1 MSGRDEGAPVAAPGP
16 ASVPMEQWGRRL
28 SDAVRAALDAGDVA
42 AALRLV
48 REGDGQTRSLAK
60 EYSLMYRGLG
70 ITVRVILDELRM
82 SEDSAAGS
90 GAAAG
95 AAVAVHRFRS
105 DFVRIMGQVWGDA
118 PPPPGPVGSPAD
130 EAREC
135 VALLE
140 FGEQRFDTEQRR
152 LAEQVAAALEG
163 GEVERARELLDRKE
177 AGQFVP
183 LHDRLIRVMAES
195 FAHVLAERGPDGL
208 LQFHLDVAQGQ
219 RAGIDKWEALPAR
232 DLAHA
237 FTFLLKQH
245 MGTVEARE
253 EPDRFVLEQALCG
266 SGGRLVAG
274 GSYAGPDALPQ
285 VRDGGVLTAGR
296 DTLPVYCTHC
306 PGWNTLAPQTWY
318 GHPHVV
324 LADPARPDGAC
335 TLHIL
340 KRSGST

>member
-1 MSGRDEGAPVAAPGP
+1 MSGRDGVAPAP

-82 SEDSAAGS
+82 SEDTAAGS
-90 GAAAG
+90 GAG
-95 AAVAVHRFRS
+95 AAVVVHRFRS
-105 DFVRIMGQVWGDA
+105 GFVRIMEQVWGDA

-140 FGEQRFDTEQRR
+140 FGEQRFDAEQRG
-152 LAEQVAAALEG
+152 LAEQVATALG
-163 GEVERARELLDRKE
+163 AGEVDLARELLDRKE
-177 AGQFVP
+177 VGQFVP
-183 LHDRLIRVMAES
+183 LHDQLIRVMAES
-195 FAHVLAERGPDGL
+195 MAFVHAERGSEGL

-219 RAGIDKWEALPAR
+219 RAGFDKWEALPAR
-232 DLAHA
+232 DLAHT

-245 MGTVEARE
+245 MGTVEVRE
-253 EPDRFVLEQALCG
+253 EPDRFVLEQELCG
-266 SGGRLVAG
+266 SGGRLITG
-274 GSYAGPDALPQ
+274 GAYAGPDALPP
-285 VRDGGVLTAGR
+285 VRDGGALTAGQ
-296 DTLPVYCTHC
+296 DSMPVYCTHC
-306 PGWNTLAPQTWY
+306 PAWNTLAPQRWY

-324 LADPARPDGAC
+324 LVNPARTSGAC

-340 KRSGST
+340 KRPEPG